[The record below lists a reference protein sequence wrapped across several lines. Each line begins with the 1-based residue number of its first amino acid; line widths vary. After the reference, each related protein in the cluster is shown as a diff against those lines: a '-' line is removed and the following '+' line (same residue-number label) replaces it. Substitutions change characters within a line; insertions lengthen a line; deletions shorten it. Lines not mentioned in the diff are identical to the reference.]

1 MKPVDR
7 NQFFSEINRLSTAG
21 INIHPRIVNDRWPYR
36 SEWRTLDTSRR
47 LIGVSQGEAT
57 SPGATAYFLP

>member
-21 INIHPRIVNDRWPYR
+21 INIHPRIVRDRWPYR

-47 LIGVSQGEAT
+47 LIGVSQERAA
-57 SPGATAYFLP
+57 PPWACNYFLL